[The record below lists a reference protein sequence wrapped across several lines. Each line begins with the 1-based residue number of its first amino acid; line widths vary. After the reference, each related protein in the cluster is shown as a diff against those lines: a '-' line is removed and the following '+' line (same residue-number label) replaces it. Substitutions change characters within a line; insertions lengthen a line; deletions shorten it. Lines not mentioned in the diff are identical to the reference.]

1 VSGLELDITRLRSP
15 ELRLRPLEGSGGSTS
30 ISAAPSGILDSIDP
44 SRAASRRASI
54 AQLALSA
61 ASPTAAAAA
70 AAAAG
75 GSSGSNGVE
84 RHSSSGASGGGAEG
98 GPGSGGGAAGPGP
111 AAGV

>member
-1 VSGLELDITRLRSP
+1 VTDLELDLTRLRSP

-30 ISAAPSGILDSIDP
+30 ISAAPSGLLESMDP

-70 AAAAG
+70 GG

-84 RHSSSGASGGGAEG
+84 RHSSSGASGGGADG
-98 GPGSGGGAAGPGP
+98 GPGSGGGAGAAP
-111 AAGV
+111 A